1 MTLGEEIRRF
11 GFSVLLSTSVIVGGC
26 HRHLASAADCSGLL
40 DRLVELELKESGYRD
55 PALGPRWQQELARRF
70 ETDLRQC
77 RTLRVR
83 DDFPNCLRGAQ
94 NPEEITHRCL
104 K

>member
-1 MTLGEEIRRF
+1 MRRF
-11 GFSVLLSTSVIVGGC
+11 GFVVLLSTSVVVAGC
-26 HRHLASAADCSGLL
+26 HRHVASAADCRALL

-55 PALGPRWQQELARRF
+55 PALGPRWQHELARRF
-70 ETDLRQC
+70 EADLRRC

-83 DDFPNCLRGAQ
+83 DDLPGCLRAAQ